1 VSNVNFAVRVGT
13 VVPRNVTVVR
23 VPDVIVRIHP
33 QWRGYKYFVYQD
45 EIVILEPDSLRIVA
59 VIPA

>member
-1 VSNVNFAVRVGT
+1 VSNVNFDVRVGT
-13 VVPRNVTVVR
+13 VVPRNVNVVV